1 MTSKWNLDLFLH
13 ILCAYLSALGL
24 QLFVL
29 DMLGLSSEFSWI
41 TTSIFCAAAMSV
53 LLLMTYRFAIIL
65 AIIAGLSI
73 PVLFLAVFTDVLS
86 AVYQYTS
93 RFFAWVGPFI
103 MSSANHNEH
112 FELTLFITSVCIISL
127 FCFIITCLLDSTLLL
142 VLLTVIPIIA
152 LSILSDKELPY
163 ILLLPTVFGIILL
176 FSLTAKTTIH
186 KEVSEVYSRK
196 GYLQTLTSFLPLITV
211 GLIVS
216 FAISYSFPAES
227 LRSQSVTDTTND
239 ILSALHLPLPSTS
252 SRSSFNLGGLGYYPL
267 HERLGGPAYVPADKV
282 MQVTSGSDFLLRAA
296 TYDKYERIFWSSSN
310 SLFSSRFHS
319 NLLSDQTE
327 DFFDMNRPD
336 ITLIPQSL
344 YEAVMADQTVTI
356 KNMSEHIGTTL
367 FSADH
372 LLDVIN
378 PKFAVYYNQSSEI
391 FQNQTVSPG
400 EVYSLTFAHFK
411 TSGPDYKTN
420 LLALESYILAHPET
434 ADSEGRMKEIND
446 GYLSISVPESVQDYA
461 LSLTADAKTPL
472 EKVFVIREDLL
483 TNFTYSLDVGV
494 PPADGDFVEYFLTTK
509 TGYCTYFA
517 SAMTVMAKI
526 NGIPARYV
534 EGFVVDVPD
543 TATEDSPET
552 VTVTGKNGHAWCEV
566 YINGI
571 GWIPIDATASSLPG
585 GGSLSEGTPRGT
597 ELPSDIPAFIPPEEG
612 YIPPHDNNSP
622 APVTDSSGGFLS
634 AAAAALRL
642 LILPL
647 LFAVFLIA
655 AGFLLL
661 ALRRW
666 NKQFSLHPLDEL
678 KESKSPEEIVSYLW
692 IRSMRHLSLLR
703 IRIDPA
709 DTASDFSGKLRCIP
723 VYIAGCRNDSY
734 DFDIRHITGTYDK
747 WIYGR
752 HLPTDDEVAGA
763 YSECLKLIADI
774 RFVHKSKLSYL
785 LHFLFKRKVK

>member
-1 MTSKWNLDLFLH
+1 MTSRWNLDLFLH
-13 ILCAYLSALGL
+13 ILCAYLCAVGIS
-24 QLFVL
+24 LFVL

-41 TTSIFCAAAMSV
+41 TTSIFAAAAMSV

-73 PVLFLAVFTDVLS
+73 PVLILVVFTDLLS
-86 AVYQYTS
+86 ALYQYTS
-93 RFFAWVGPFI
+93 RFFSWIGPFV
-103 MSSANHNEH
+103 MSSANHNDH
-112 FELTLFITSVCIISL
+112 FELTLFIAAVCIISL
-127 FCFIITCLLDSTLLL
+127 FCFIIACLLDSSLLL

-152 LSILSDKELPY
+152 LTILSAKKLPY

-176 FSLTAKTTIH
+176 FSLTAKTNIH
-186 KEVSEVYSRK
+186 KRSAEVYSQK
-196 GYLQTLTSFLPLITV
+196 GYLQTLTSFLPLITA
-211 GLIVS
+211 GLIIS
-216 FAISYSFPAES
+216 FAVSYSFPAES

-239 ILSALHLPLPSTS
+239 ILSALHLPLPSS
-252 SRSSFNLGGLGYYPL
+252 SNRSSFNLGGLGYYPL

-319 NLLSDQTE
+319 NLLSDQTK

-336 ITLIPQSL
+336 ITMIPQSL
-344 YEAVMADQTVTI
+344 YDAVMTDQTVTI
-356 KNMSEHIGTTL
+356 KNMSEHIGTSL

-378 PKFAVYYNQSSEI
+378 PKYTVYYNQSSEI
-391 FQNQTVSPG
+391 FQNQTVPPG

-411 TSGPDYKTN
+411 TSGADYKKN

-434 ADSEGRMKEIND
+434 ADSDEHIKEIND
-446 GYLSISVPESVQDYA
+446 GYLSISAPESVQNYA
-461 LSLTADAKTPL
+461 LSITANAKTPL
-472 EKVFVIREDLL
+472 EKVFAIRENLL
-483 TNFTYSLDVGV
+483 TNFTYSLDVDI

-543 TATEDSPET
+543 TATKDSPAT

-585 GGSLSEGTPRGT
+585 GGALSEDSTNGATP
-597 ELPSDIPAFIPPEEG
+597 PVDIPAFVPPEDG
-612 YIPPHDNNSP
+612 YVPSHDNNSP
-622 APVTDSSGGFLS
+622 VPVTGSSSGFFS
-634 AAAAALRL
+634 AAASVLRM

-647 LFAVFLIA
+647 LLALILLA
-655 AGFLLL
+655 AGVLLL
-661 ALRRW
+661 ARRRW
-666 NKQFSLHPLDEL
+666 NRRFSLHPLDEI
-678 KESKSPEEIVSYLW
+678 KESKSPEKIVSYLW
-692 IRSMRHLSLLR
+692 IRSLSHLSLLR

-709 DTASDFSGKLRCIP
+709 DTASDFSGKLRNIP
-723 VYIAGCRNDSY
+723 VYIAGCRKDTY
-734 DFDIRHITGTYDK
+734 DFDIRKITGIYDK

-752 HLPTDDEVAGA
+752 HIPNDDEVAGA

-774 RFVHKSKLSYL
+774 RFAHKSKLSYV
-785 LHFLFKRKVK
+785 LHFLFKGKVK

>member
-1 MTSKWNLDLFLH
+1 MTSKWNMDLFLH
-13 ILCAYLSALGL
+13 ILCAYLSALGV

-29 DMLGLSSEFSWI
+29 DMLGLTSEFSWI

-53 LLLMTYRFAIIL
+53 LLLMTYRFAIVL
-65 AIIAGLSI
+65 AVMAGLTI

-86 AVYQYTS
+86 ALYKYTS
-93 RFFAWVGPFI
+93 RFFVWLGPFV
-103 MSSANHNEH
+103 MGSYNHNAQ
-112 FELTLFITSVCIISL
+112 FELTLFIAVVCIISL
-127 FCFIITCLLDSTLLL
+127 FCFIIACLLDSSLLL
-142 VLLTVIPIIA
+142 VLMTVIPIIA
-152 LSILSDKELPY
+152 LSILSDKKLPY
-163 ILLLPTVFGIILL
+163 PLLLPSVFGIILL

-186 KEVSEVYSRK
+186 KEVSEVYSQK
-196 GYLQTLTSFLPLITV
+196 GYLQTLTSFLPLITA
-211 GLIVS
+211 GLIIS
-216 FAISYSFPAES
+216 FAVSYSFPAES

-252 SRSSFNLGGLGYYPL
+252 NRSSFNLGGLGYYPL

-296 TYDKYERIFWSSSN
+296 TYDRYERIYWSSSN

-319 NLLSDQTE
+319 NLLSDQTK

-336 ITLIPQSL
+336 ITMIPQSL
-344 YEAVMADQTVTI
+344 YEAVMTDQTVTI
-356 KNMSEHIGTTL
+356 KNMSDHIGTTL

-378 PKFAVYYNQSSEI
+378 PKFTVYYNQSSEI

-411 TSGPDYKTN
+411 TSGPNYKNN
-420 LLALESYILAHPET
+420 LLALENYILAHPET
-434 ADSEGRMKEIND
+434 ADSEERMKEIND
-446 GYLSISVPESVQDYA
+446 GYLSVSAPQSVQDYA

-472 EKVFVIREDLL
+472 EKVFAIRENLL
-483 TNFTYSLDVGV
+483 TDFTYSLDVSV
-494 PPADGDFVEYFLTTK
+494 PPADGDFVEYFLATK

-566 YINGI
+566 YISGI

-585 GGSLSEGTPRGT
+585 GGALSEGSHQGT
-597 ELPSDIPAFIPPEEG
+597 DLPSDIPAFIPPDEG

-622 APVTDSSGGFLS
+622 VPVSGSSGFFAS
-634 AAAAALRL
+634 AAAVLRPL
-642 LILPL
+642 VLPL
-647 LFAVFLIA
+647 LFAFFLIT

-661 ALRRW
+661 ALLRW
-666 NKQFSLHPLDEL
+666 NRQFRLHPLDEI
-678 KESKSPEEIVSYLW
+678 KVSKSPEEIVSYLW
-692 IRSMRHLSLLR
+692 IRSMSHLSLLR

-709 DTASDFSGKLRCIP
+709 DTASDFSVKLRNIP
-723 VYIAGCRNDSY
+723 VYIAGCRKDTY
-734 DFDIRHITGTYDK
+734 DFNIRHITGIYDK

-774 RFVHKSKLSYL
+774 RFAHKSKLSYA
-785 LHFLFKRKVK
+785 LHFLFRGKVK